1 MQVEKVRLGD
11 VNRVIDNQIESLQK
25 LAKEWQE
32 EEVKAINSN
41 GKNDYA
47 VQLHYNGRAMSTLHA
62 IDRLKQIQSSLE
74 QRKILD
80 I

>member
-11 VNRVIDNQIESLQK
+11 VNRVIDNQIESLQN
-25 LAKEWQE
+25 LAKTWQE
-32 EEVKAINSN
+32 EEIKAINDN
-41 GKNDYA
+41 NKA
-47 VQLHYNGRAMSTLHA
+47 LQLFYNGRAMSTSHA

>member
-11 VNRVIDNQIESLQK
+11 AYRVIDNQIESLTE
-25 LAKEWQE
+25 LAKTWQE
-32 EEVKAINSN
+32 EEIKAIND
-41 GKNDYA
+41 NDKA
-47 VQLHYNGRAMSTLHA
+47 IQLYYNGRAMSMLHA

>member
-11 VNRVIDNQIESLQK
+11 VNRVIDSQIESLTE
-25 LAKEWQE
+25 LAKTWQE
-32 EEVKAINSN
+32 EEIKAIND
-41 GKNDYA
+41 NDKA
-47 VQLHYNGRAMSTLHA
+47 IQLYYNGRAMSTLHA
-62 IDRLKQIQSSLE
+62 IKRLEQVKASLE

>member
-11 VNRVIDNQIESLQK
+11 VNRVIDNQIESLTE
-25 LAKEWQE
+25 LAKTWQE
-32 EEVKAINSN
+32 EEIKAIND
-41 GKNDYA
+41 NDKA
-47 VQLHYNGRAMSTLHA
+47 IQLYYNGRSMSTLHA
-62 IDRLKQIQSSLE
+62 IKRLEQVKASLE

>member
-11 VNRVIDNQIESLQK
+11 VNRVIDNQIESLK
-25 LAKEWQE
+25 ELAKTWLDKEI
-32 EEVKAINSN
+32 KAINE
-41 GKNDYA
+41 NDKPIQFY
-47 VQLHYNGRAMSTLHA
+47 YNGRAMSTLHA
-62 IDRLKQIQSSLE
+62 IKRLERVKVSLE

>member
-32 EEVKAINSN
+32 EEIKAINV
-41 GKNDYA
+41 NDIA
-47 VQLHYNGRAMSTLHA
+47 IQLYYNGRAMSTLHA

>member
-11 VNRVIDNQIESLQK
+11 AYRVIDNQIDSLTQ
-25 LAKEWQE
+25 LAKTWQE
-32 EEVKAINSN
+32 EEIKAIND
-41 GKNDYA
+41 NDKA
-47 VQLHYNGRAMSTLHA
+47 IQLYYNGRAMSTLHA

>member
-11 VNRVIDNQIESLQK
+11 VNRVIDNQIE
-25 LAKEWQE
+25 
-32 EEVKAINSN
+32 EEVKAIND
-41 GKNDYA
+41 NDKA
-47 VQLHYNGRAMSTLHA
+47 IQLYYNGRAMSTLHA

>member
-11 VNRVIDNQIESLQK
+11 VNRVIDNQIESLTE
-25 LAKEWQE
+25 LAKTWQE
-32 EEVKAINSN
+32 EEIKAINE
-41 GKNDYA
+41 NDKA
-47 VQLHYNGRAMSTLHA
+47 IQLYYNGRAMSTLHA
-62 IDRLKQIQSSLE
+62 IKRLKQVKASLE

>member
-11 VNRVIDNQIESLQK
+11 VNRVIDNQIESLK
-25 LAKEWQE
+25 ELAKTWLDE
-32 EEVKAINSN
+32 EIKAINE
-41 GKNDYA
+41 NDKA
-47 VQLHYNGRAMSTLHA
+47 IQLYYNGRAMSTLHA
-62 IDRLKQIQSSLE
+62 IKRLERVKASLE